1 LPKILLKKIAKLKN
15 LVLAYQTIKTNPGK
29 RPPPPPWGPKGGGG
43 IDEISLDGLDLK
55 YLENTRKKLRKG
67 EYQFPAAPPPPT
79 PGGGWGGRGRRVMIP
94 KPGKDEKRPL
104 TVASPRD
111 KIVQKAMQQVME
123 IEYDKIFLPTSHGFR
138 PNKGVHT
145 ALQHVEAK
153 FQSVRYIIEA
163 DLSKAFDSIDHK
175 KLIEILKRDIKCTR
189 TLQLVKSALK
199 AGYVK
204 MGTLHDNLDKGT
216 PQGSILSPLLCNIFL
231 HELDL
236 EMEKVMKEFNNP
248 LGPGGE
254 KRSRSKEYQKLAN
267 RIKYMKKNGLDV
279 TRPEEFK
286 SKKEALIKTPSLR
299 HDESYVRVQ
308 YVRYADDFIIGVEGS
323 LKTTKAIMARVREF
337 IQSGLGLKLNEA
349 KIIVDFT
356 KEPVKFLGYKLL
368 APNAQGIEKP
378 VETYSTA
385 GGRLVSR
392 RKKIRIRIAMDYVK
406 VVRKLVNEGF
416 AKERNDV
423 KSNTAKKI
431 RGTFQGNLINLDHA
445 DILTYYNSKIRGIY
459 NYYNFVCN
467 MDKVA
472 HVI

>member
-1 LPKILLKKIAKLKN
+1 MNRGKDVKNNPGPNFANIVLKKIANLKN
-15 LVLAYQTIKTNPGK
+15 LVLAYETIKSNPGNMS
-29 RPPPPPWGPKGGGG
+29 PGV
-43 IDEISLDGLDLK
+43 DEISLDGLDLK

-67 EYQFPAAPPPPT
+67 EYQFPAA
-79 PGGGWGGRGRRVMIP
+79 RRVMIP

-175 KLIEILKRDIKCTR
+175 KLLEILKRDIKCTR

-236 EMEKVMKEFNNP
+236 EMEKVMKEFNK
-248 LGPGGE
+248 GE

-459 NYYNFVCN
+459 NYYNFFCN